1 MTMNIITT
9 MSKRDIDSYFVT
21 IIPMLSKTAKGIKYK
36 QNKAYIE
43 TDVIVNEAYIH
54 VIKNIDSIQTPTD
67 VEKIATQFIKMN
79 ITWQNSQLNK
89 MEKVNDNYQETT
101 EDDEDDFSQNKTI
114 TETFNDEEDFD
125 IELEQKLEIERWYNE
140 KKCMLAMYRQQEKN
154 KINQIIYDCFF
165 IKGYQTGKDLA
176 EHLQMDKGAAWRYI
190 RIMKQAIKKYADEY
204 NNNNKR

>member
-1 MTMNIITT
+1 
-9 MSKRDIDSYFVT
+9 MSKQEIDNYFVS
-21 IIPMLSKTAKGIKYK
+21 IIPMLSKTAKGIKFK
-36 QNKAYIE
+36 QNKSHIQ
-43 TDVIVNEAYIH
+43 TDVIINEAYLH
-54 VIKNIDSIQTPTD
+54 VQKNLDIIEDTTD

-79 ITWQNSQLNK
+79 ITWKNSQLNK
-89 MEKVNDNYQETT
+89 MEKVNDNYQQTT

-165 IKGYQTGKDLA
+165 IKGLQSGKDLA
-176 EHLQMDKGAAWRYI
+176 DHLKMDKGAAWRYI
-190 RIMKQAIKKYADEY
+190 RIMKAAIKNYAENY